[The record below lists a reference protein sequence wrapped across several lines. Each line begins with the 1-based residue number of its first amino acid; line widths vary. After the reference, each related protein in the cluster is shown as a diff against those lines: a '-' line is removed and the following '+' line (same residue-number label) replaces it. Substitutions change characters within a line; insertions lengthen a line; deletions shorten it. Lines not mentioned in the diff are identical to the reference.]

1 MSTEQKRTLT
11 ITRPSELC
19 WKIAFN
25 GPPDNRLTE
34 NMLKQLLEALDQVEL
49 EWRQQSDWS
58 KQFDAKRKGGA
69 LILTSEITKFF
80 SNGLDYENSIK
91 NPNFHL
97 EVFNPVSVRL
107 LTFPMVTI
115 AAINGHAFAGGYMMA
130 LLCDFRLMTDGRAWC
145 CMNEILSTSQIDFG
159 APMPPFFARLLHLR
173 LSHTR
178 SANILRKTL
187 LGHRFTAPELLEEGI
202 VDEIVPADQLQER
215 AIQFGNEIG
224 VKSKGGSWGEMKVS
238 VSAPYQLASISEI
251 PIDTPRLRLVQRF
264 AYHDAVAGATTETG
278 PLMPQQ
284 QAQQFL
290 KRMQE
295 KGSFMLDGTGQKVKP
310 KL

>member
-11 ITRPSELC
+11 VTRPSDLC
-19 WKIAFN
+19 WRIAFS

-34 NMLKQLLEALDQVEL
+34 SMLKQLLEALDQVEL

-58 KQFDAKRKGGA
+58 QQFDAKRKGGA

-91 NPNFHL
+91 NPNFHR

-130 LLCDFRLMTDGRAWC
+130 LLCDFRLITDGRAWC
-145 CMNEILSTSQIDFG
+145 CMNEIDFG

-202 VDEIVPADQLQER
+202 VDEIVPANQLQER

-224 VKSKGGSWGEMKVS
+224 PKSKGGSWGEMK
-238 VSAPYQLASISEI
+238 
-251 PIDTPRLRLVQRF
+251 RF
-264 AYHDAVAGATTETG
+264 AYHDSVAGAMSETG
-278 PLMPQQ
+278 PMMPQQ
-284 QAQQFL
+284 AAQQFL
-290 KRMQE
+290 ERMQE
-295 KGSFMLDGTGQKVKP
+295 KESFRLDGTGQLVKP